1 MSPSNYVVYK
11 RMRLEMIQHF
21 EYIQSSSD
29 RCLEIRNLRLII
41 QMDGTLTPLNI
52 KTLIVQEYELTWSI
66 ERGLKLIRINPCDKY
81 LTRQRPEW
89 CLQDFYL
96 RGNAPKGFLM
106 IRRMMLLFWSGV
118 LYWIYSFK
126 TKWQIGL
133 FVFVFPRRRK
143 NERGWSRN
151 LGLIAQPCSLHMK
164 GIFDPYVLWPFNKK
178 LIS

>member
-1 MSPSNYVVYK
+1 MSPSNYLVNK

-29 RCLEIRNLRLII
+29 RCLEIPNLGLII
-41 QMDGTLTPLNI
+41 QMDGPLTPLNI

-81 LTRQRPEW
+81 LTQHHPKC

-133 FVFVFPRRRK
+133 FVCFPALSEEWTRLIMQPWADRATLFIAYEGDSTVFAK
-143 NERGWSRN
+143 N
-151 LGLIAQPCSLHMK
+151 
-164 GIFDPYVLWPFNKK
+164 IF
-178 LIS
+178 